1 MIHNYCKR
9 IHNFEL
15 GGAIMTDLIHVYS
28 EIGKLETVMLHRPG
42 RELENLSPD
51 ILNRML
57 IDDIPYLKI
66 AQKEHDYFA
75 HTLEK

>member
-1 MIHNYCKR
+1 MLFR
-9 IHNFEL
+9 S
-15 GGAIMTDLIHVYS
+15 TDLIHVYS

>member
-1 MIHNYCKR
+1 
-9 IHNFEL
+9 
-15 GGAIMTDLIHVYS
+15 MTDLIHVYS

-66 AQKEHDYFA
+66 AQKEHDY
-75 HTLEK
+75 

>member
-1 MIHNYCKR
+1 
-9 IHNFEL
+9 
-15 GGAIMTDLIHVYS
+15 MTDLIHVYS

-66 AQKEHDYFA
+66 AQKKHDYFA